1 NFMEINIPNYIIFIL
16 DKLESSG
23 FESYIVGGSVRD
35 ILLGKEPNDF
45 DIATNAK
52 PEDIENIFQDNKTI
66 DIGKE
71 LGTIKILLDKEE
83 VEVTTFRTEGNYI
96 DGSRPEWVKF
106 VPAIEDDLSRRD
118 FTINAIAYNKKTG
131 IVDPFNGVKDLE
143 KKIIRSV
150 GNPKERF
157 KEDYLRILRA
167 VRFSTV
173 LDFEIE
179 KE

>member
-1 NFMEINIPNYIIFIL
+1 
-16 DKLESSG
+16 
-23 FESYIVGGSVRD
+23 
-35 ILLGKEPNDF
+35 
-45 DIATNAK
+45 
-52 PEDIENIFQDNKTI
+52 
-66 DIGKE
+66 
-71 LGTIKILLDKEE
+71 
-83 VEVTTFRTEGNYI
+83 
-96 DGSRPEWVKF
+96 
-106 VPAIEDDLSRRD
+106 IEDDLSRRD

-179 KE
+179 KETLKAAEEYVSNISNVSMERINQEFFKILLSSKPSKGIELMREIGLLDIIVPEMIPSIGFNQQNPHH